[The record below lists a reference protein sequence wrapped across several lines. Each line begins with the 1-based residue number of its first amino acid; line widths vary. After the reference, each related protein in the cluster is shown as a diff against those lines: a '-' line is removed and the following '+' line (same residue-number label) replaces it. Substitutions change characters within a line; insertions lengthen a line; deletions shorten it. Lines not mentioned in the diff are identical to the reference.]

1 MKCQSECDTY
11 GVGKMTAKQLR
22 NKLSKKTP
30 LLMSPFGF
38 ALAACGGGGGGSA
51 IVTTG
56 IDELVGWEHPTALS
70 DSNLLNT
77 VTRQNGLSI
86 VGGNVEDS
94 TIELS
99 PELIEV
105 MTPEGGSVVITW
117 FQGAEAK
124 VVSNDFEYIVL
135 QDDVDKSISIE
146 ALFYDTSGKLHSVAA
161 QTIQPILN
169 VNDAPTGQVKVTGE
183 MISGETLVADASNI
197 KDEDG
202 LGNFSYQ
209 WLRNGVD
216 IDGATDETYGLD
228 EIDVGSVI
236 SLDLTYVD
244 GFKTTETL
252 NFNSDVIVSTTIP
265 FKTIS
270 PVVSDVVGET
280 NWGGTWYTG
289 YSSFAVD
296 GNSVTKWTYEGLGM
310 ITFDLGK
317 NFNIDAINISFN
329 GSVSNGNY
337 VNIYVDDVVV
347 ASGIQPAYTK
357 TWDIEDTVGRY
368 VSYETVSEPHNEYL
382 QVATW
387 SEISE
392 ITVLAQEVVV

>member
-1 MKCQSECDTY
+1 M
-11 GVGKMTAKQLR
+11 
-22 NKLSKKTP
+22 
-30 LLMSPFGF
+30 
-38 ALAACGGGGGGSA
+38 
-51 IVTTG
+51 
-56 IDELVGWEHPTALS
+56 
-70 DSNLLNT
+70 
-77 VTRQNGLSI
+77 
-86 VGGNVEDS
+86 
-94 TIELS
+94 
-99 PELIEV
+99 
-105 MTPEGGSVVITW
+105 
-117 FQGAEAK
+117 
-124 VVSNDFEYIVL
+124 
-135 QDDVDKSISIE
+135 
-146 ALFYDTSGKLHSVAA
+146 
-161 QTIQPILN
+161 
-169 VNDAPTGQVKVTGE
+169 
-183 MISGETLVADASNI
+183 
-197 KDEDG
+197 
-202 LGNFSYQ
+202 GNFSYQ

-216 IDGATDETYGLD
+216 IYGATDETYGLD

-317 NFNIDAINISFN
+317 NFNIDAINISFD